1 LKAISQRYLFDTPGT
16 YRIRVQ
22 GHVAAH
28 WTDSLAGMVIRSRQ
42 ARGKAPVSVLT
53 GSVIDQSCLMGVLT
67 SLYEMGYTLLEVKR
81 LPKEA
86 GTETAAEAE

>member
-1 LKAISQRYLFDTPGT
+1 LKASCPQYLFDAPGT

-42 ARGKAPVSVLT
+42 AHGKDPVSVLT
-53 GSVIDQSCLMGVLT
+53 GSLIDQSCLMGVLT

-81 LPKEA
+81 LSREEGVEA
-86 GTETAAEAE
+86 AAES